1 MSSSGSTSNNMNNT
15 IDENKMERM
24 MDYLAF
30 TVNENGREM
39 IETLG
44 KIKADMK
51 NVTKKILKEK
61 ISIKRKARSGNRE
74 DYTNLTSLENE
85 YNTLLREYGKCVRE
99 VQEQRQSLIEGGME
113 VIKKTEESSPKKKRK
128 RRRKRRKK
136 KVANEKVANEK
147 VANEKVAN
155 QKKSL

>member
-15 IDENKMERM
+15 IDENKMEHM

-30 TVNENGREM
+30 TVNGKGREM
-39 IETLG
+39 IENLS

-61 ISIKRKARSGNRE
+61 ISIKRRARSGNGE

-99 VQEQRQSLIEGGME
+99 VQEQRQSLVEGGME
-113 VIKKTEESSPKKKRK
+113 VIKKAEESSPKKKRK
-128 RRRKRRKK
+128 RRRNRRKK
-136 KVANEKVANEK
+136 KKVTNKEAIEEEETK
-147 VANEKVAN
+147 
-155 QKKSL
+155 